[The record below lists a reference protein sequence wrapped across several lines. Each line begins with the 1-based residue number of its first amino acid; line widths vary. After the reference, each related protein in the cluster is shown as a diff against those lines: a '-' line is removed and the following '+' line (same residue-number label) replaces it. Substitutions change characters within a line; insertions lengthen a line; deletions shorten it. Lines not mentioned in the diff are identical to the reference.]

1 MNQKA
6 NVSKEL
12 NARHRKVLE
21 GLLKLPENRECADC
35 KAKYRS
41 KMGKREFRYL
51 YMHAVFRDPQK
62 SWGTHIK
69 GSKPSLTFNVE
80 LESLTKD

>member
-1 MNQKA
+1 MLLVFLLLLYCQF
-6 NVSKEL
+6 EL
-12 NARHRKVLE
+12 LVLTC
-21 GLLKLPENRECADC
+21 LQMQ
-35 KAKYRS
+35 RS
-41 KMGKREFRYL
+41 KMGKREFGYL

-69 GSKPSLTFNVE
+69 GDNLLSKPSLTFNVE

>member
-1 MNQKA
+1 MLLVFLLFLYYQF
-6 NVSKEL
+6 EL
-12 NARHRKVLE
+12 LVLTC
-21 GLLKLPENRECADC
+21 LQMQ
-35 KAKYRS
+35 RS

-69 GSKPSLTFNVE
+69 GDKLLSKPSLTFNVE